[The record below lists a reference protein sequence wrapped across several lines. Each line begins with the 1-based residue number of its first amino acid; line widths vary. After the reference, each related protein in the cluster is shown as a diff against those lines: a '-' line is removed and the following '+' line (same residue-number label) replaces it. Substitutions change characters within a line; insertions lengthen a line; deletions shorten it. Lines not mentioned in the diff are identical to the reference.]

1 MAVDRPDHGDGID
14 ESTLARFTGLARE
27 GAVADA
33 EDLRQRI
40 SAAEERGDQRE
51 VRRLRLLSQERRD
64 QWVWL
69 VLALVV
75 ALIVL
80 LVLWANRGGDG
91 AAGAPSSAP
100 PAAEADSPGD
110 AEPAEGAAAAEAEPA
125 ADADAAQPGPPFM
138 EGRHFAIASLFEGQE
153 KRVYTIEL
161 VGEGDQ
167 GTIRVWEDETG
178 EGTYVI
184 DGQSIRIEMTRMVP
198 PENHLIRE
206 PNVFE
211 GVLTPD
217 GSRFDGT
224 WTVEGWFADPD
235 SAELSGEWSTV
246 TFRADRL

>member
-1 MAVDRPDHGDGID
+1 MAVDKPDHGDGID
-14 ESTLARFTGLARE
+14 ERTLARFTGLARE

-100 PAAEADSPGD
+100 PAAEA
-110 AEPAEGAAAAEAEPA
+110 EPA

-138 EGRHFAIASLFEGQE
+138 EGRHFAIVSLFEGQE

>member
-100 PAAEADSPGD
+100 P
-110 AEPAEGAAAAEAEPA
+110 AAEAEPA

>member
-100 PAAEADSPGD
+100 PAAEA
-110 AEPAEGAAAAEAEPA
+110 EPA

-184 DGQSIRIEMTRMVP
+184 DGQSIRIEMTRIVP